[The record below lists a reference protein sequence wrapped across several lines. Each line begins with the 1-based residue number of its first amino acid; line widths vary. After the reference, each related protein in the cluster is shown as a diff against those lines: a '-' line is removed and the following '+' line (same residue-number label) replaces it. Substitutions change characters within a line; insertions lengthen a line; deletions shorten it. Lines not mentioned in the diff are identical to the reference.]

1 MPKSD
6 NIVTVRLN
14 EKQMKAYHNGKTFTL
29 KPSDI
34 TDLSN
39 HEVRLHF
46 SAKKHIT
53 RLTKNFNKGS
63 GTRISPS
70 DLMDIKVKTGDG
82 IFDSI
87 KGVMSSKL
95 TKGIIKAVA
104 PQVGN
109 IVGQQVKNLTGSD
122 MASNLTKTLI
132 NEGAKEA
139 TGSGFNFNS
148 ILKSKITK
156 GIVKAVAPQV
166 GNIVGQQVKNLT
178 GSDMASNLTKTLI
191 NEGAKEAT
199 GGSYLLHGSKSGGS
213 GRLHGIKRVSKKG
226 GSFLQLGG
234 SIHNENVKLANMDLM
249 NNGVGLTATAPHF
262 SDPTPMQRKMSELR
276 AIRGR
281 KNI

>member
-6 NIVTVRLN
+6 NVITVRLN
-14 EKQMKAYHNGKTFTL
+14 ESQMKKYHQGKVFTL
-29 KPSDI
+29 KASDI
-34 TDLSN
+34 NNFEN

-46 SAKKHIT
+46 NAKKHLT
-53 RLTKNFNKGS
+53 RLVKNFNKGS
-63 GTRISPS
+63 GTRISPN
-70 DLMDIKVKTGDG
+70 DLIDVKVKTGDG
-82 IFDSI
+82 MFDSI

-139 TGSGFNFNS
+139 TGSGFNFND

-199 GGSYLLHGSKSGGS
+199 GGSYKLHGV
-213 GRLHGIKRVSKKG
+213 KRVTKKG

-234 SIHNENVKLANMDLM
+234 SVNENVRLANMDMM
-249 NNGVGLTATAPHF
+249 NNGIGLTSTAPHF

-276 AIRGR
+276 AMRGR